1 MTECMFYDIHTS
13 MRTNQ
18 RPPVQAPASLL
29 AEIARHWPMA
39 KGSLAEVR
47 KPCIRPNCRACA
59 SGRKHAAFL
68 FSLTEKGRRRCLYV
82 PRDLVAALRQ
92 AIANGRWMEEQMRRL
107 GVWLVEEHRRQ
118 RTKTSSGQG
127 ESAS

>member
-1 MTECMFYDIHTS
+1 
-13 MRTNQ
+13 MRTSHQ
-18 RPPVQAPASLL
+18 PALHDPALLL
-29 AEIARHWPMA
+29 AEIPSHWPMA

-59 SGRKHAAFL
+59 SGRKHPAFL

-92 AIANGRWMEEQMRRL
+92 AIANGRWMEEQMRRT
-107 GVWLVEEHRRQ
+107 GVGLIEEHRRN
-118 RTKTSSGQG
+118 RTKSSRAPEG
-127 ESAS
+127 SAS